1 MNAVSRGLLSA
12 CVSLRP
18 HLAFDPRLRRL
29 STPPRRRLART
40 LDPKPLSAETLRA
53 YKRLP
58 GRLSAIAS
66 QLEDVLTRSIPSEGR
81 MARVSVAL
89 GVRSIVEG
97 GAGIAID
104 HPLAGTGKRMG
115 KVRFAAQEVDDD
127 PAGMRLKRGRQ
138 YVALAKKLA
147 RKGSVAR

>member
-1 MNAVSRGLLSA
+1 
-12 CVSLRP
+12 
-18 HLAFDPRLRRL
+18 
-29 STPPRRRLART
+29 
-40 LDPKPLSAETLRA
+40 
-53 YKRLP
+53 
-58 GRLSAIAS
+58 
-66 QLEDVLTRSIPSEGR
+66 

-138 YVALAKKLA
+138 YVALAKKWCFKA
-147 RKGSVAR
+147 GPPVESESESDDDGGGGGGGGVKPAGG